1 MQGHSPVLALLPA
14 LMLAASPADGVAL
27 DIRSFGIVKQSSGP
41 DDYYKIETGPDGPY
55 LAARYRPPFDTFVRG
70 IEAPEPFKRTL
81 AGVRWRWRVHAFP
94 KGGDDCNPEVGDAA
108 AGVFATFKAG
118 LKVMV
123 IKYVWNSVGKTNRS
137 CELANNLFFA
147 KHEVVLRSGGE
158 LDTWQT
164 ETVDPRRDFVRYFGG
179 KLEDVPDFVALGVL
193 TDGDATHSRS
203 EADYANFVLFD
214 RRPQPDLVDAQVR
227 ALRELVDAGTR
238 GPTPPAG
245 KALAP
250 TERSP

>member
-41 DDYYKIETGPDGPY
+41 DDYYKVETGPDGPY
-55 LAARYRPPFDTFVRG
+55 LAARYRPPFDTMVRG
-70 IEAPEPFKRTL
+70 IEAPQEFRHSL
-81 AGVRWRWRVHAFP
+81 AGVRWRWRVRAFP
-94 KGGDDCNPEVGDAA
+94 RGGDDCNPDVGDAA
-108 AGVFATFKAG
+108 GGVFATFKAG

-123 IKYVWNSVGKTNRS
+123 IKYVWNTVGKANRS

-193 TDGDATHSRS
+193 TDGDATNSRS
-203 EADYANFVLFD
+203 EADYADFVLLH
-214 RRPQPDLVDAQVR
+214 RRPGLDVVEANANV
-227 ALRELVDAGTR
+227 LRQLADAGT
-238 GPTPPAG
+238 PQTPP
-245 KALAP
+245 P
-250 TERSP
+250 PPSR